1 MSLRK
6 TRHRGA
12 LRAAAL
18 AALTA
23 LAMLL
28 LPAAAMAQAVYTI
41 HVSGQ
46 GGTLTGVQA
55 IAPDGTVVRG
65 QSTGSGAFALTE
77 GSAGPFTI
85 VGSGTTTQ
93 QRTAQAVYNGETVSS
108 STYASNLT
116 LSLPAVMPSEVT
128 APSGIQLTA
137 GVSQNVALS
146 VYNATYGAVS
156 DGALAVLTPSSGL
169 TATASGARETQVGTS
184 VYAATVGGTVYADLS
199 AALAGS
205 YTLKVTSA
213 GASPVTYGSV
223 PVTVSSAT
231 GVGTGGVS
239 PSSGGAPSVGS
250 GVTVDGAQGTVV
262 LDQSF
267 SAVGAQTLTTA
278 DGALTLQVP
287 SGAFGSSGTVQFEVI
302 EFAAPAATQL
312 LASSHL
318 ASYDSSAGL
327 GFDFVVKVNGTAVS
341 SVSTPISALVHLSQA
356 SAKYTD
362 PAKVDLM
369 ALGSGGALSFLG
381 GNWNGTALQVPLTT
395 LGGPD
400 LLLQVSPTFSDVP
413 QGFWARGN
421 IDLMASKF
429 VVNGFPGGSFQP
441 QGNVTRA
448 QFTAMLLRMLNIPVD
463 AQATVTFQDVPQG
476 SWYYGAVAT
485 AASKGIVQGYTSTTF
500 GPNDPITREQLV
512 TMFVRA
518 MLLRNWATAADA
530 ASGKQTMS
538 NTFSDTSQVSSYALT
553 DMEIAVA
560 HGLVK
565 GVTPTTIDP
574 LGLTTRA
581 QAATWVARL
590 FRDFM

>member
-1 MSLRK
+1 MRK
-6 TRHRGA
+6 TRHRGS
-12 LRAAAL
+12 LRGAVL

-23 LAMLL
+23 VAMLL
-28 LPAAAMAQAVYTI
+28 VPAAAMAQTAYTI

-55 IAPDGTVVRG
+55 IAPDGTVVAG
-65 QSTGSGAFALTE
+65 QSAGSGAYTLTE
-77 GSAGPFTI
+77 GTPGPFTI

-93 QRTAQAVYNGETVSS
+93 QRTAQAVYSGATVST
-108 STYASNLT
+108 STYQSSLT

-137 GVSQNVALS
+137 GASRSVAVS

-156 DGALAVLTPSSGL
+156 NGALVVLTPSSGL
-169 TATASGARETQVGTS
+169 TATAGGATQTQVGSS
-184 VYAATVGGTVYADLS
+184 VYAATVGGTVYANLNAS
-199 AALAGS
+199 VAGS
-205 YTLKVTSA
+205 YMLHLTSA
-213 GASPVTYGSV
+213 GANLADYGSI
-223 PVTVSSAT
+223 PVTVSSPS
-231 GVGTGGVS
+231 GVTGGGGGV
-239 PSSGGAPSVGS
+239 PVSSGGAPSVGS

-267 SAVGAQTLTTA
+267 SAVGAQTLTTS

-287 SGAFGSSGTVQFEVI
+287 AGAFGSSGTVQFEVV

-312 LASSHL
+312 LSSSHL
-318 ASYDSSAGL
+318 AAYEQSAGL

-341 SVSTPISALVHLSQA
+341 SVSQPIAALVHLGQT

-362 PAKVDLM
+362 PAKLDLM
-369 ALGSGGALSFLG
+369 ALGSGGSLSFLG
-381 GNWNGTALQVPLTT
+381 GNWNGTALQVPLTA

-400 LLLQVSPTFSDVP
+400 LLLQVAPTFPDVP
-413 QGFWARGN
+413 QGFWARSN
-421 IDLMASKF
+421 VDLMASKF
-429 VVNGFPGGSFQP
+429 VIQGFPGGSFQP

-463 AQATVTFQDVPQG
+463 TQATVTFQDVPQG
-476 SWYYGAVAT
+476 AWYYGAVAT
-485 AASKGIVQGYTSTTF
+485 AASKGIVQGYSSTTF

-518 MLLRNWATAADA
+518 MLQNHWASTADA
-530 ASGKQTMS
+530 ASGQQTMN
-538 NTFSDTSQVSSYALT
+538 NTFTDVGQVNSYALT
-553 DMEIAVA
+553 DMQIAVA